1 MSCLNHNGFA
11 NSKNYEIP
19 KLEVKKDICNILQRQ
34 AASVSLGQKVSRED
48 VCLQL
53 RNRNPIWLYLCKCP
67 CCLNILSTTA
77 VTSTTPGWCLSH
89 HLSYDLPYS
98 LGVLGCFLQGCA
110 FLLLQQRTEGC
121 RAHGE
126 WAGKPNPHTQK
137 ACQMASKASFRMA
150 VCLLVS
156 PSSFPLEFA
165 TVWHRE
171 NILHHFLSSFHS
183 LNSNC
188 SNL

>member
-126 WAGKPNPHTQK
+126 WAGSQTRTLKRPVRWHPK
-137 ACQMASKASFRMA
+137 LLSECLSAFSF
-150 VCLLVS
+150 LL
-156 PSSFPLEFA
+156 P
-165 TVWHRE
+165 
-171 NILHHFLSSFHS
+171 HFLLSSLLSGTGKIFS
-183 LNSNC
+183 IIFFLPFIA
-188 SNL
+188 